1 MKHQNI
7 DELGA
12 VAEIVPF
19 DIRRKLSRRE
29 RLERWADVLDDNPGK
44 LNALTRV
51 EYMKPAERPQARVDN
66 SPLEVAFKDSILRE
80 GGLTGDRLGDAIAFF
95 QLSDRQAHRLFCDCH
110 YAGSMTGAGLAVRL
124 RRIAQGGW
132 RAWFA

>member
-19 DIRRKLSRRE
+19 EIRRKLSRRE

-44 LNALTRV
+44 LNALARI
-51 EYMKPAERPQARVDN
+51 EYMRPAERPQARVAN
-66 SPLEVAFKDSILRE
+66 SPLEVAFNDPVLRE
-80 GGLTGDRLGDAIAFF
+80 GGLTGDRLGDAMAFF
-95 QLSDRQAHRLFCDCH
+95 ELSDRQAHRLFCDCH

>member
-7 DELGA
+7 DQLGA

-19 DIRRKLSRRE
+19 EIRKKLSRRE
-29 RLERWADVLDDNPGK
+29 RLERWAEVLDANPCK
-44 LNALTRV
+44 LNALNRI
-51 EYMKPAERPQARVDN
+51 EYMGPKERPQARVDN
-66 SPLEVAFKDSILRE
+66 SPLEVAFKDPMLRE
-80 GGLTGDRLGDAIAFF
+80 DGLTGDRLGDAMAFF

-110 YAGSMTGAGLAVRL
+110 YAGSMTGSGLAVRL